1 MIHKWSILENNSNR
15 GWCLG
20 WCFFLLMFGL
30 IHHNWFFAFWIFLD
44 VFGIAVFTRTSV
56 WFGDL
61 IHCQRP
67 KRRGPVHAEHYVPR
81 QEGDIGP
88 WAIWVWLWTESSC
101 YFWFFFSFGGVKMS
115 KVSPFFEVNDLE
127 PTRVFF
133 CLELQQLILH
143 SSPVKNVHPPIP
155 MDKWVPFQLH

>member
-1 MIHKWSILENNSNR
+1 
-15 GWCLG
+15 
-20 WCFFLLMFGL
+20 
-30 IHHNWFFAFWIFLD
+30 
-44 VFGIAVFTRTSV
+44 
-56 WFGDL
+56 
-61 IHCQRP
+61 
-67 KRRGPVHAEHYVPR
+67 
-81 QEGDIGP
+81 
-88 WAIWVWLWTESSC
+88 
-101 YFWFFFSFGGVKMS
+101 MS